1 MEDNF
6 DYIDFVQNK
15 RLQENLSKHISE
27 EDIEAYREWET
38 GNGWEPETIEAAID
52 IWRQYPSQF
61 QQELEEP
68 FVDNLEMFVKHPERY
83 LTPEMDAPVEVTD
96 RVKKMAQAMV
106 DPELGNNIMKAAL
119 KEETHFELDP
129 EGDAMNRVNEAL
141 QDDGWIFNGNDED
154 GCSFYKKA
162 GYEIRVKVQLV

>member
-1 MEDNF
+1 MEDTF

-15 RLQENLSKHISE
+15 RLQQNLQ
-27 EDIEAYREWET
+27 EWEEK
-38 GNGWEPETIEAAID
+38 EP
-52 IWRQYPSQF
+52 P
-61 QQELEEP
+61 
-68 FVDNLEMFVKHPERY
+68 K
-83 LTPEMDAPVEVTD
+83 EVTD

-106 DPELGNNIMKAAL
+106 DPTLLDNFPL
-119 KEETHFELDP
+119 KEETQFDLDP
-129 EGDAMNRVNEAL
+129 EGDAMNRVNEAR